1 MSDFA
6 ENVSGYPNPN
16 GYPDAP
22 GPALLQI
29 LAPLYTL
36 LDSTRLSTSTSGS
49 PIKTR
54 KIQDDPTSLKFQS
67 SSIFLNKFSSGCSSL
82 SIAFSTCFVLL

>member
-1 MSDFA
+1 MRGLSLSFQ
-6 ENVSGYPNPN
+6 
-16 GYPDAP
+16 
-22 GPALLQI
+22 LLNFHSCHQFY
-29 LAPLYTL
+29 LPVKDPSTRFLHSS
-36 LDSTRLSTSTSGS
+36 DSTRLSTSTSGS